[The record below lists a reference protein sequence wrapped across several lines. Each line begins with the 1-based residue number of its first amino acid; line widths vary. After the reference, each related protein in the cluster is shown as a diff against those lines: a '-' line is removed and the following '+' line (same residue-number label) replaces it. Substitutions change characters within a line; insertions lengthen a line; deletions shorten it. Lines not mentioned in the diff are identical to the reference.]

1 MSFIEKLTRIVFL
14 ICCILF
20 TTAFIFDV
28 VKSNTHREYVER
40 KLRDIEDRGIGIDS
54 DLNLVLYDLNEIKT
68 TLSTLNRRLK

>member
-20 TTAFIFDV
+20 TSAFIFDV
-28 VKSNTHREYVER
+28 VKSNTHRKYVES

-54 DLNLVLYDLNEIKT
+54 DLNLVLYDLNEIKSS
-68 TLSTLNRRLK
+68 LSTINRQLR